1 MFQVWAESCLGCRNS
16 YFYENS
22 WVFLDFTPLKITLG
36 KKRPES
42 DPLWLGSQWW
52 LLKKI
57 WSCQQLTTRWMV
69 HLITPYSTGSHCY
82 SETWN
87 QRVWTPEWR
96 HGCGKGRAEH
106 AAVLPGVQEEKL
118 QKCNQTTECHFS
130 AGSHKALEPRVT
142 SKKLSWKEFCNTLEF
157 SSKTTPNLK

>member
-42 DPLWLGSQWW
+42 DPLWLASQWW

-87 QRVWTPEWR
+87 RRVWTPEWR
-96 HGCGKGRAEH
+96 HRCSKGRAEH
-106 AAVLPGVQEEKL
+106 AAVLPGAQEEKL

-130 AGSHKALEPRVT
+130 VGSHKALEPRVT
-142 SKKLSWKEFCNTLEF
+142 SEELSWKEFCNTLEF